1 MNASIMTTGQFPDLL
16 RVGIREVFLSEYQSY
31 PELYSKVY
39 DVQTSNRAYEEELI
53 IAGFGAVPEWNSDG
67 SELPTDRAL
76 TGNRVL
82 YVHKDYGM
90 MWTVSKRLLRED
102 LYAKIGGELMREAV
116 RAMKHTVELV
126 AWSVIAN
133 SFQTSSSTRFLFGDH
148 TLLNGERFENRLTVA
163 LSATGLEQALT
174 RFHRWKN
181 HRGIPVVIQPQLLV
195 VPPELKYVA
204 HTLLHSTYYPNI
216 GTSGNTAPSATGA
229 AFYDNP
235 FKNVIPD
242 MLVVPYLSDTNDWF
256 IFAKPKVHKLRFY
269 WREKPA
275 TDMFTDFRTKGVMHS
290 ITAAFSVGYTDFYGT
305 LGSSVS

>member
-1 MNASIMTTGQFPDLL
+1 MNANIMTSGQFPDLL
-16 RVGIREVFLSEYQSY
+16 RVGIREVFLSEYQQY

-102 LYAKIGGELMREAV
+102 LYAKIGAELVREAV

-126 AWSVIAN
+126 SWSVIAN
-133 SFQTSSSTRFLFGDH
+133 GFTGSRPLFSNNQP
-148 TLLNGERFENRLTVA
+148 LLNGDTFSNRLTVA
-163 LSATGLEQALT
+163 LTATGLEQALT
-174 RFHRWKN
+174 RFHRWRN
-181 HRGIPVVIQPQLLV
+181 HRGIPVVIEPKQLI

-204 HTLLHSTYYPNI
+204 YTLLHSSYYPNI
-216 GTSGNTAPSATGA
+216 AGGSTAPNSTGS
-229 AFYDNP
+229 AFYENP
-235 FKNVIPD
+235 FKNVVPD
-242 MLVVPYLSDTNDWF
+242 VLCVPYLNDINDWF
-256 IFAKPKVHKLRFY
+256 LFAAPKVHKLRFF

-290 ITAAFSVGYTDFYGT
+290 ITGAFSVGFTDFFGV
-305 LGSSVS
+305 LGSRVS

>member
-1 MNASIMTTGQFPDLL
+1 MNASMMTTGQFPDLL
-16 RVGIREVFLSEYQSY
+16 RVGIREVFLSEYQNY

-53 IAGFGAVPEWNSDG
+53 IAGFGAIPEWNSDG

-102 LYAKIGGELMREAV
+102 LYAKIGAELVREAV

-126 AWSVIAN
+126 SWSVIAN
-133 SFQTSSSTRFLFGDH
+133 GFSGSRPLFSNAQP
-148 TLLNGERFENRLTVA
+148 LLNGETFQNRLTVA
-163 LSATGLEQALT
+163 LTALGLEQALT
-174 RFHRWKN
+174 RFHRWRN
-181 HRGIPVVIQPQLLV
+181 HRGIPVVIEPKQLI

-204 HTLLHSTYYPNI
+204 YTLLHSTYYPNI
-216 GTSGNTAPSATGA
+216 AGGSTAPSSTGS
-229 AFYDNP
+229 AFYENP
-235 FKNVIPD
+235 FKSVVPEI
-242 MLVVPYLSDTNDWF
+242 LCVPYLNDINDWF
-256 IFAKPKVHKLRFY
+256 LFAAPKVHKLRFY

-290 ITAAFSVGYTDFYGT
+290 ITGAFSVGFTDFYGV
-305 LGSSVS
+305 LGSQVA

>member
-1 MNASIMTTGQFPDLL
+1 MNANIMTSGQFPDLL

-39 DVQTSNRAYEEELI
+39 SVQTSNRAYEEELI

-102 LYAKIGGELMREAV
+102 LYAKIGAELMREAV

-133 SFQTSSSTRFLFGDH
+133 GFSGSRPLFGNQ
-148 TLLNGERFENRLTVA
+148 TLLNGDTFNNSLSVA
-163 LSATGLEQALT
+163 LSATGLEQALG
-174 RFHRWKN
+174 RFLRWKN
-181 HRGIPVVIQPQLLV
+181 HRGIPVVIQPQVLV
-195 VPPELKYVA
+195 VPPELKYTA
-204 HTLLHSTYYPNI
+204 YTLLHSSYYPHI
-216 GTSGNTAPSATGA
+216 VGGGSSAPQSTGFAT
-229 AFYDNP
+229 YENP

-242 MLVVPYLSDTNDWF
+242 VLCVPYLNDTNDWF
-256 IFAKPKVHKLRFY
+256 IFAAPNVHKLRFY
-269 WREKPA
+269 WREKPT

-290 ITAAFSVGYTDFYGT
+290 ITASFSVGYTDFYGT
-305 LGSSVS
+305 LGSSVA

>member
-1 MNASIMTTGQFPDLL
+1 MNASMMTTGQFPDLL
-16 RVGIREVFLSEYQSY
+16 RVGIREVFLSEYQNY

-102 LYAKIGGELMREAV
+102 LYAKIGAELVREAV

-126 AWSVIAN
+126 SWSVIAN
-133 SFQTSSSTRFLFGDH
+133 GFTGSRPLFSNNQP
-148 TLLNGERFENRLTVA
+148 LLNGETFQNRLTVA
-163 LSATGLEQALT
+163 LTPTGLEQALT
-174 RFHRWKN
+174 RFHRWRN
-181 HRGIPVVIQPQLLV
+181 HRGIPVVIEPRMLI

-204 HTLLHSTYYPNI
+204 YTLLHSSYYPNI
-216 GTSGNTAPSATGA
+216 AIGSTAPSSTGS
-229 AFYDNP
+229 AFYENP
-235 FKNVIPD
+235 FKNVVPD
-242 MLVVPYLSDTNDWF
+242 TLCVPYLQDTNDWF
-256 IFAKPKVHKLRFY
+256 LFAAPKVHKLRFY

-290 ITAAFSVGYTDFYGT
+290 ITGAFSVGFTDFYGV
-305 LGSSVS
+305 LGSTVS

>member
-1 MNASIMTTGQFPDLL
+1 MNASIMTSGQFPDLL
-16 RVGIREVFLSEYQSY
+16 RVGIREVFLSEYQQY

-102 LYAKIGGELMREAV
+102 LYAKIGAELVREAV

-126 AWSVIAN
+126 SWSVIAN
-133 SFQTSSSTRFLFGDH
+133 GFTGSRPLFSNNQP
-148 TLLNGERFENRLTVA
+148 LLNGDTFSNRLTVA
-163 LSATGLEQALT
+163 LTPTGLEQALT
-174 RFHRWKN
+174 RFHRWRN
-181 HRGIPVVIQPQLLV
+181 HRGIPVVIEPKLLI

-204 HTLLHSTYYPNI
+204 YTLLHSTYYPNI
-216 GTSGNTAPSATGA
+216 GSGGNTAPSSTGS
-229 AFYDNP
+229 AFYENP
-235 FKNVIPD
+235 FKNVVPD
-242 MLVVPYLSDTNDWF
+242 TLCVPYLQDTNDWF
-256 IFAKPKVHKLRFY
+256 LFAAPKVHKLRFY

-290 ITAAFSVGYTDFYGT
+290 ITGAFSVGFTDFFGV
-305 LGSSVS
+305 LGSTVS

>member
-1 MNASIMTTGQFPDLL
+1 MSASIMTSGQFPDLL
-16 RVGIREVFLSEYQSY
+16 RVGIREVFLSEYQQY

-102 LYAKIGGELMREAV
+102 LYAKIGAELVREAV

-126 AWSVIAN
+126 SWSVIAN
-133 SFQTSSSTRFLFGDH
+133 GFTGSRPLFSNNQP
-148 TLLNGERFENRLTVA
+148 LLNGDTFSNRLTVA
-163 LSATGLEQALT
+163 LTATGLEQALT
-174 RFHRWKN
+174 RFHRWRN
-181 HRGIPVVIQPQLLV
+181 HRGIPVVIEPKQLI

-204 HTLLHSTYYPNI
+204 YTLLHSSYYPNI
-216 GTSGNTAPSATGA
+216 AGGSTAPNSTGS
-229 AFYDNP
+229 AFYENP
-235 FKNVIPD
+235 FKNVVPD
-242 MLVVPYLSDTNDWF
+242 TLCVPYLQDTNDWF
-256 IFAKPKVHKLRFY
+256 LFAAPKVHKLRFY

-290 ITAAFSVGYTDFYGT
+290 ITGAFSVGFTDFFGV
-305 LGSSVS
+305 LGSTVS

>member
-1 MNASIMTTGQFPDLL
+1 MTASMMTTGQFPDLL

-102 LYAKIGGELMREAV
+102 LYAKIGAELMREAV

-126 AWSVIAN
+126 SWSVIAN
-133 SFQTSSSTRFLFGDH
+133 GFFGTRVLFSTH
-148 TLLNGERFENRLTVA
+148 TLLNGETFSNRLTVA
-163 LSATGLEQALT
+163 LTPSGLEQALT

-181 HRGIPVVIQPQLLV
+181 HRGIPVVIDPKQLI
-195 VPPELKYVA
+195 VPPDLKYVA
-204 HTLLHSTYYPNI
+204 ATLLNSTYYPNI
-216 GTSGNTAPSATGA
+216 GSGGNTAPSSTGA
-229 AFYDNP
+229 AFYNNP
-235 FKNVIPD
+235 FKNVVPD
-242 MLVVPYLSDTNDWF
+242 ILVVPYLSDTNDWF
-256 IFAKPKVHKLRFY
+256 LFAAPKVHKLRFY
-269 WREKPA
+269 WREKPT

-290 ITAAFSVGYTDFYGT
+290 ITSAFSVGFTDFYGV
-305 LGSSVS
+305 LGSTVS

>member
-1 MNASIMTTGQFPDLL
+1 MSASIMTTGQFPDLL
-16 RVGIREVFLSEYQSY
+16 RVGIREVFLSEYQQY
-31 PELYSKVY
+31 PELYSKIY

-102 LYAKIGGELMREAV
+102 LYAKIGAELMREAV

-126 AWSVIAN
+126 SWSVIAN
-133 SFQTSSSTRFLFGDH
+133 GFTGSRPLFGNQ
-148 TLLNGERFENRLTVA
+148 TLLNGETFNNRLTVA
-163 LSATGLEQALT
+163 LTPTGLEQALT
-174 RFHRWKN
+174 RFLRWKN

-195 VPPELKYVA
+195 VPPELEYVA

-216 GTSGNTAPSATGA
+216 GSGGNTSPSATGA
-229 AFYDNP
+229 AFYENP
-235 FKNVIPD
+235 FRNVIPNT
-242 MLVVPYLSDTNDWF
+242 LCVPYLQDTNDWF

-290 ITAAFSVGYTDFYGT
+290 ITSAFSVGYTDFYGT

>member
-1 MNASIMTTGQFPDLL
+1 MNASIMTSGQFPDLL
-16 RVGIREVFLSEYQSY
+16 RVGIREVFLSEYQQY

-102 LYAKIGGELMREAV
+102 LYAKIGAELVREAV

-126 AWSVIAN
+126 SWSVIAN
-133 SFQTSSSTRFLFGDH
+133 GFTGSRPLFSNNQP
-148 TLLNGERFENRLTVA
+148 LLNGDTFSNRLTVA
-163 LSATGLEQALT
+163 LTATGLEQALT
-174 RFHRWKN
+174 RFHRWRN
-181 HRGIPVVIQPQLLV
+181 HRGIPVVIEPKQLI

-204 HTLLHSTYYPNI
+204 YTLLHSTYYPNI
-216 GTSGNTAPSATGA
+216 AGGSTAPNSTGS
-229 AFYDNP
+229 AFYENP
-235 FKNVIPD
+235 FKNVVPD
-242 MLVVPYLSDTNDWF
+242 TLCVPYLQDTNDWF
-256 IFAKPKVHKLRFY
+256 LFAAPKVHKLRFY

-290 ITAAFSVGYTDFYGT
+290 ITGAFSVGFTDFFGV
-305 LGSSVS
+305 LGSTVS

>member
-1 MNASIMTTGQFPDLL
+1 MNASMMTTGQFPDLL
-16 RVGIREVFLSEYQSY
+16 RVGIREVFLSEYQNY
-31 PELYSKVY
+31 PEMYSKVY

-53 IAGFGAVPEWNSDG
+53 IAGFGAIPEWNSDG

-126 AWSVIAN
+126 SWSVIAN
-133 SFQTSSSTRFLFGDH
+133 GFTGSRPLFSDNQP
-148 TLLNGERFENRLTVA
+148 LLNGETFSNRLTVA
-163 LSATGLEQALT
+163 LTATGLEQALT
-174 RFHRWKN
+174 RFHRWRN
-181 HRGIPVVIQPQLLV
+181 HRGIPVVIEPKQLI

-204 HTLLHSTYYPNI
+204 YTLLHSSYYPNI
-216 GTSGNTAPSATGA
+216 AGGSTAPNSTGS
-229 AFYDNP
+229 AFYENP
-235 FKNVIPD
+235 FKNVVPD
-242 MLVVPYLSDTNDWF
+242 TLCVPYLQDTNDWF
-256 IFAKPKVHKLRFY
+256 LFAAPKVHKLRFF

-290 ITAAFSVGYTDFYGT
+290 ITSAFSVGYTDFYGV
-305 LGSSVS
+305 LGSQVS

>member
-1 MNASIMTTGQFPDLL
+1 MNASMMTTGQFPDLL
-16 RVGIREVFLSEYQSY
+16 RVGIREVFLSEYQNY

-102 LYAKIGGELMREAV
+102 LYAKIGAELVREAV

-126 AWSVIAN
+126 SWSVIAN
-133 SFQTSSSTRFLFGDH
+133 GFSGSRPLFSDNQP
-148 TLLNGERFENRLTVA
+148 LLNGETFSNRLTVA
-163 LSATGLEQALT
+163 LTPTGLEQALT
-174 RFHRWKN
+174 RFHRWRN
-181 HRGIPVVIQPQLLV
+181 HRGIPVVIEPKQLI

-204 HTLLHSTYYPNI
+204 YTLLHSSYYPNI
-216 GTSGNTAPSATGA
+216 GSAGNTAPSATGS
-229 AFYDNP
+229 AFYENP
-235 FKNVIPD
+235 FKNVVPD
-242 MLVVPYLSDTNDWF
+242 VLCVPYLNDTNDWF
-256 IFAKPKVHKLRFY
+256 LFAAPKVHKLRFF

-290 ITAAFSVGYTDFYGT
+290 ITGAFSVGFTDFFGV
-305 LGSSVS
+305 LGSQVS

>member
-1 MNASIMTTGQFPDLL
+1 MNASIMTSGQFPDLL
-16 RVGIREVFLSEYQSY
+16 RVGIREVFLSEYQQY
-31 PELYSKVY
+31 PEMYSKVY

-53 IAGFGAVPEWNSDG
+53 IAGFGAIPEWNSDG

-126 AWSVIAN
+126 SWSVIAN
-133 SFQTSSSTRFLFGDH
+133 GFSGSRPLFSNNQP
-148 TLLNGERFENRLTVA
+148 LLNGETFSNRLTVA
-163 LSATGLEQALT
+163 LTPTGLEQALT
-174 RFHRWKN
+174 RFHRWRN
-181 HRGIPVVIQPQLLV
+181 HRGIPVVIEPKQLI

-204 HTLLHSTYYPNI
+204 YTLLHSSYYPNI
-216 GTSGNTAPSATGA
+216 AGGSTAPNSTGS
-229 AFYDNP
+229 AFYENP
-235 FKNVIPD
+235 FKNVVPD
-242 MLVVPYLSDTNDWF
+242 TLCVPYLQDTNDWF
-256 IFAKPKVHKLRFY
+256 LFAAPKVHKLRFY

-290 ITAAFSVGYTDFYGT
+290 ITGAFSVGFTDFYGV
-305 LGSSVS
+305 LGSQVS

>member
-1 MNASIMTTGQFPDLL
+1 MNASIMTSGQFPDLL
-16 RVGIREVFLSEYQSY
+16 RVGIREVFLSEYQQY

-102 LYAKIGGELMREAV
+102 LYAKIGAELVREAV

-126 AWSVIAN
+126 SWSVIAN
-133 SFQTSSSTRFLFGDH
+133 GFTGSRPLFSNNQP
-148 TLLNGERFENRLTVA
+148 LLNGETFSNRLTVA
-163 LSATGLEQALT
+163 LTATGLEQALT
-174 RFHRWKN
+174 RFHRWRN
-181 HRGIPVVIQPQLLV
+181 HRGIPVVIEPKQLI

-204 HTLLHSTYYPNI
+204 YTLLHSSYYPNI
-216 GTSGNTAPSATGA
+216 AGGSTAPSSTGS
-229 AFYDNP
+229 AFYENP
-235 FKNVIPD
+235 FKNVVPD
-242 MLVVPYLSDTNDWF
+242 TLCVPYLQDTNDWF
-256 IFAKPKVHKLRFY
+256 LFAAPKVHKLRFY

-290 ITAAFSVGYTDFYGT
+290 ITGAFSVGFTDFFGV
-305 LGSSVS
+305 LGSTVS

>member
-1 MNASIMTTGQFPDLL
+1 MNANIMTSGQFPDLL
-16 RVGIREVFLSEYQSY
+16 RVGIREVFLSEYQNY

-102 LYAKIGGELMREAV
+102 LYAKIGAELVREAV

-126 AWSVIAN
+126 SWSVIAN
-133 SFQTSSSTRFLFGDH
+133 GFTGTRPLFSNNQP
-148 TLLNGERFENRLTVA
+148 LLNGETFNNRLTVA
-163 LSATGLEQALT
+163 LTATGLEQALT
-174 RFHRWKN
+174 RFHRWRN
-181 HRGIPVVIQPQLLV
+181 HRGIPVVIEPRMLI

-204 HTLLHSTYYPNI
+204 YTLLHSSYYPNI
-216 GTSGNTAPSATGA
+216 AVGSTAPNSTGS
-229 AFYDNP
+229 AFYENP
-235 FKNVIPD
+235 FKNVVPD
-242 MLVVPYLSDTNDWF
+242 TLCVPYLQDTNDWF
-256 IFAKPKVHKLRFY
+256 LFAAPKVHKLRFY

-290 ITAAFSVGYTDFYGT
+290 ITGAFSVGFTDFYGV
-305 LGSSVS
+305 LGSTVS

>member
-1 MNASIMTTGQFPDLL
+1 MNASIMTSGQFPDLL
-16 RVGIREVFLSEYQSY
+16 RVGIREVFLSEYQQY

-102 LYAKIGGELMREAV
+102 LYAKIGAELVREAV

-126 AWSVIAN
+126 SWSVIAN
-133 SFQTSSSTRFLFGDH
+133 GFTGSRPLFSNNQP
-148 TLLNGERFENRLTVA
+148 LLNGDTFSNRLTVA
-163 LSATGLEQALT
+163 LTATGLEQALT
-174 RFHRWKN
+174 RFHRWRN
-181 HRGIPVVIQPQLLV
+181 HRGIPVVIEPKQLI

-204 HTLLHSTYYPNI
+204 YTLLHSTYYPNI
-216 GTSGNTAPSATGA
+216 GSGGNTAPSSTGS
-229 AFYDNP
+229 AFYENP
-235 FKNVIPD
+235 FKNVVPD
-242 MLVVPYLSDTNDWF
+242 TLCVPYLQDTNDWF
-256 IFAKPKVHKLRFY
+256 LFAAPKVHKLRFY

-290 ITAAFSVGYTDFYGT
+290 ITGAFSVGFTDFFGV
-305 LGSSVS
+305 LGSTVS

>member
-1 MNASIMTTGQFPDLL
+1 MNASMMASGQFPDLL
-16 RVGIREVFLSEYQSY
+16 RVGIREVFLSEYQQY

-102 LYAKIGGELMREAV
+102 LYAKIGAELMREAV

-126 AWSVIAN
+126 SWSVIAN
-133 SFQTSSSTRFLFGDH
+133 GFTGTRPLFGNQ
-148 TLLNGERFENRLTVA
+148 TLLNGDNFNNAMAVA
-163 LSATGLEQALT
+163 LTPTGLEQALT
-174 RFHRWKN
+174 RFHRWRN
-181 HRGIPVVIQPQLLV
+181 HRGIPVVIEPKQLI

-216 GTSGNTAPSATGA
+216 GSGGNTAPSSTGS

-235 FKNVIPD
+235 FKNAVPD
-242 MLVVPYLSDTNDWF
+242 ALVAPYLSDTNDWF
-256 IFAKPKVHKLRFY
+256 LFAPPKVHKLRFF

-290 ITAAFSVGYTDFYGT
+290 ITSAFSVGYTDFFGT

>member
-1 MNASIMTTGQFPDLL
+1 MNANIMTSGQFPDLL

-53 IAGFGAVPEWNSDG
+53 IAGFGAIPEWNSDG

-76 TGNRVL
+76 TGNRIL

-102 LYAKIGGELMREAV
+102 LYAKIGAELMREAV

-133 SFQTSSSTRFLFGDH
+133 GFSGSRPLFGEQ
-148 TLLNGERFENRLTVA
+148 TLLNGDTFNNRLNVA
-163 LSATGLEQALT
+163 LTPTGLEQALT
-174 RFHRWKN
+174 RFHRWRN
-181 HRGIPVVIQPQLLV
+181 HRGIPVVIQPQLLI

-204 HTLLHSTYYPNI
+204 YTLLHSSYFPNI
-216 GTSGNTAPSATGA
+216 GTAGNTAPSGTGA

-235 FKNVIPD
+235 FRNVIPD
-242 MLVVPYLSDTNDWF
+242 TLVVPYLTDTNDWF
-256 IFAKPKVHKLRFY
+256 IFAAPKVHKLRFF
-269 WREKPA
+269 WREKPT

-290 ITAAFSVGYTDFYGT
+290 ITAAFSVGFTDFYGT
-305 LGSSVS
+305 LGSQVS

>member
-1 MNASIMTTGQFPDLL
+1 MSASIMTSGQFPDLL
-16 RVGIREVFLSEYQSY
+16 RVGIREVFLSEYQQY

-102 LYAKIGGELMREAV
+102 LYAKIGAELVREAV

-126 AWSVIAN
+126 SWSVIAN
-133 SFQTSSSTRFLFGDH
+133 GFTGSRPLFSNNQP
-148 TLLNGERFENRLTVA
+148 LLNGETFSNRLTVA
-163 LSATGLEQALT
+163 LTATGLEQALT
-174 RFHRWKN
+174 RFHRWRN
-181 HRGIPVVIQPQLLV
+181 HRGIPVVIEPKQLI

-204 HTLLHSTYYPNI
+204 YTLLHSSYYPNI
-216 GTSGNTAPSATGA
+216 AGGSTAPSSTGS
-229 AFYDNP
+229 AFYENP
-235 FKNVIPD
+235 FKNVVPD
-242 MLVVPYLSDTNDWF
+242 TLCVPYLQDTNDWF
-256 IFAKPKVHKLRFY
+256 LFAAPKVHKLRFY

-290 ITAAFSVGYTDFYGT
+290 ITGAFSVGFTDFFGV
-305 LGSSVS
+305 LGSTVS

>member
-16 RVGIREVFLSEYQSY
+16 RVGIREVFLSEYQMY
-31 PELYSKVY
+31 PEMYSKVY

-53 IAGFGAVPEWNSDG
+53 IAGFGAIPEWNSDG

-126 AWSVIAN
+126 SWSVIAN
-133 SFQTSSSTRFLFGDH
+133 GFQGTNNRPPLFGNQ
-148 TLLNGERFENRLTVA
+148 TLLNGETFSNAVSFALTDTA
-163 LSATGLEQALT
+163 LGQVLT

-181 HRGIPVVIQPQLLV
+181 HRGIPVVIEPKMLI

-204 HTLLHSTYYPNI
+204 YTLLHSTYYPNI
-216 GTSGNTAPSATGA
+216 ADGSTAPKATGA
-229 AFYDNP
+229 AFYENP

-242 MLVVPYLSDTNDWF
+242 TLCVPYLQDTNDWF
-256 IFAKPKVHKLRFY
+256 IFAAPKVHKLRFY

-290 ITAAFSVGYTDFYGT
+290 ITSAFSVGYTDFYGV
-305 LGSSVS
+305 LGSQVS

>member
-1 MNASIMTTGQFPDLL
+1 MNASMMTTGQFPDLL
-16 RVGIREVFLSEYQSY
+16 RVGIREVFLSEYQNY

-102 LYAKIGGELMREAV
+102 LYAKIGAELVREAV

-126 AWSVIAN
+126 SWSVIAN
-133 SFQTSSSTRFLFGDH
+133 GFSGSRPLFSNAQP
-148 TLLNGERFENRLTVA
+148 LLNGETFQNRLTVA
-163 LSATGLEQALT
+163 LTPLGLEQALT
-174 RFHRWKN
+174 RFHRWRN
-181 HRGIPVVIQPQLLV
+181 HRGIPVVIEPKQLI

-204 HTLLHSTYYPNI
+204 YTLLHSTYYPNI
-216 GTSGNTAPSATGA
+216 GSGGNTAPSSTGS
-229 AFYDNP
+229 AFYENP
-235 FKNVIPD
+235 FKSVVPEI
-242 MLVVPYLSDTNDWF
+242 LCVPYLNDINDWF
-256 IFAKPKVHKLRFY
+256 LFAAPKVHKLRFF

-290 ITAAFSVGYTDFYGT
+290 ITGAFSVGFTDFYGV
-305 LGSSVS
+305 LGSQVA

>member
-1 MNASIMTTGQFPDLL
+1 MNASMMTTGQFPDLL
-16 RVGIREVFLSEYQSY
+16 RVGIREVFLSEYQNY
-31 PELYSKVY
+31 PEMYSKVY

-102 LYAKIGGELMREAV
+102 LYAKIGAELVREAV
-116 RAMKHTVELV
+116 RAMKHTTELV
-126 AWSVIAN
+126 SWSVIAN
-133 SFQTSSSTRFLFGDH
+133 GFSGSRPLFST
-148 TLLNGERFENRLTVA
+148 TQPLLNGDTFSNRLTVA
-163 LSATGLEQALT
+163 LTPTGLEQALT
-174 RFHRWKN
+174 RFHRWRN
-181 HRGIPVVIQPQLLV
+181 HRGIPVVIEPKQLI

-204 HTLLHSTYYPNI
+204 YTLLHSTYYPNI
-216 GTSGNTAPSATGA
+216 AGGNTAPSSTGS
-229 AFYDNP
+229 AFYENP
-235 FKNVIPD
+235 FKNVVPD
-242 MLVVPYLSDTNDWF
+242 VLCVPYLSDINDWF
-256 IFAKPKVHKLRFY
+256 LFAAPKVHKLRFF

-290 ITAAFSVGYTDFYGT
+290 ITGAFSVGFTDFFGV
-305 LGSSVS
+305 LGSRVS

>member
-1 MNASIMTTGQFPDLL
+1 MNASMMTTGQFPDLL
-16 RVGIREVFLSEYQSY
+16 RVGIREVFLSEYQNY

-102 LYAKIGGELMREAV
+102 LYAKIGAELVREAV
-116 RAMKHTVELV
+116 RAMKHTTELV
-126 AWSVIAN
+126 SWSVIAN
-133 SFQTSSSTRFLFGDH
+133 GFTGSRPLFSDSQP
-148 TLLNGERFENRLTVA
+148 LLNGDTFSNRLTVA
-163 LSATGLEQALT
+163 LTPTGLEQALT
-174 RFHRWKN
+174 VFHRWRN
-181 HRGIPVVIQPQLLV
+181 HRGIPVVIEPRMLI

-204 HTLLHSTYYPNI
+204 YTLLHSTYYPNI
-216 GTSGNTAPSATGA
+216 GNSGNTAPSSTGS

-235 FKNVIPD
+235 FKNAVPD
-242 MLVVPYLSDTNDWF
+242 TLVVPYLNDTNDWF
-256 IFAKPKVHKLRFY
+256 LFAAPKVHKLRFF

-290 ITAAFSVGYTDFYGT
+290 ITGAFSVGFTDFFGV

>member
-1 MNASIMTTGQFPDLL
+1 
-16 RVGIREVFLSEYQSY
+16 
-31 PELYSKVY
+31 
-39 DVQTSNRAYEEELI
+39 VQTSNRAYEEELI
-53 IAGFGAVPEWNSDG
+53 IAGFGTIPEWNSDG

-133 SFQTSSSTRFLFGDH
+133 GFSGTRQLFSNNQV
-148 TLLNGERFENRLTVA
+148 LLNGETFSNRLNVA
-163 LSATGLEQALT
+163 LTPFGLEQALT
-174 RFHRWKN
+174 RFHRWRN
-181 HRGIPVVIQPQLLV
+181 HRGIPVVIQPQVLV
-195 VPPELKYVA
+195 VPPDLKYVA

-216 GTSGNTAPSATGA
+216 GTAGNTAPSTTGS

-235 FKNVIPD
+235 FRNVIPD
-242 MLVVPYLSDTNDWF
+242 ILVVPYLIDINDWF
-256 IFAKPKVHKLRFY
+256 IFAAPKVHKLRFY

-290 ITAAFSVGYTDFYGT
+290 ITAAFSVGYTDFYGV
-305 LGSSVS
+305 LGSQVA

>member
-1 MNASIMTTGQFPDLL
+1 MSASIMTSGQFPDLL
-16 RVGIREVFLSEYQSY
+16 RVGIREVFLSEYQQY

-102 LYAKIGGELMREAV
+102 LYAKIGAELVREAV

-126 AWSVIAN
+126 SWSVIAN
-133 SFQTSSSTRFLFGDH
+133 GFTGSRPLFSNNQP
-148 TLLNGERFENRLTVA
+148 LLNGETFSNRLTVA
-163 LSATGLEQALT
+163 LTATGLEQALT
-174 RFHRWKN
+174 RFHRWRN
-181 HRGIPVVIQPQLLV
+181 HRGIPVVIEPKQLI

-204 HTLLHSTYYPNI
+204 YTLLHSSYYPNI
-216 GTSGNTAPSATGA
+216 AGGSTAPNSTGS
-229 AFYDNP
+229 AFYENP
-235 FKNVIPD
+235 FKNVVPD
-242 MLVVPYLSDTNDWF
+242 TLCVPYLQDTNDWF
-256 IFAKPKVHKLRFY
+256 LFAAPKVHKLRFY

-290 ITAAFSVGYTDFYGT
+290 ITGAFSVGFTDFFGV
-305 LGSSVS
+305 LGSTVS

>member
-1 MNASIMTTGQFPDLL
+1 MNANIMTSGQFPDLL

-53 IAGFGAVPEWNSDG
+53 IAGFGAIPEWNSDG

-102 LYAKIGGELMREAV
+102 LYAKIGAELMREAV

-133 SFQTSSSTRFLFGDH
+133 GFSGTRPLFGEQ
-148 TLLNGERFENRLTVA
+148 TLLNGDTFNNRLNVA
-163 LSATGLEQALT
+163 LTPTGLEQALT
-174 RFHRWKN
+174 RFHRWRN
-181 HRGIPVVIQPQLLV
+181 HRGIPVVIQPQLLI

-204 HTLLHSTYYPNI
+204 YTLLHSSYFPNI
-216 GTSGNTAPSATGA
+216 GTAGNTTPSATGS

-235 FKNVIPD
+235 FRNVIPD
-242 MLVVPYLSDTNDWF
+242 TLVVPYLTDTNDWF
-256 IFAKPKVHKLRFY
+256 IFAAPKVHKLRFF
-269 WREKPA
+269 WREKPT

-290 ITAAFSVGYTDFYGT
+290 ITAAFSVGFTDFYGT
-305 LGSSVS
+305 LGSQVS

>member
-1 MNASIMTTGQFPDLL
+1 MNANIMTSGQFPDLL
-16 RVGIREVFLSEYQSY
+16 RVGIREVFLSEYQQY

-102 LYAKIGGELMREAV
+102 LYAKIGAELVREAV

-126 AWSVIAN
+126 SWSVIAN
-133 SFQTSSSTRFLFGDH
+133 GFTGSRPLFSNNQP
-148 TLLNGERFENRLTVA
+148 LLNGDTFSNRLTVA
-163 LSATGLEQALT
+163 LTATGLEQALT
-174 RFHRWKN
+174 RFHRWRN
-181 HRGIPVVIQPQLLV
+181 HRGIPVVIEPKQLI

-204 HTLLHSTYYPNI
+204 YTLLHSSYYPNI
-216 GTSGNTAPSATGA
+216 AGGSTAPNSTGS
-229 AFYDNP
+229 AFYENP
-235 FKNVIPD
+235 FKNVVPD
-242 MLVVPYLSDTNDWF
+242 TLCVPYLQDTNDWF
-256 IFAKPKVHKLRFY
+256 LFAAPKVHKLRFY

-290 ITAAFSVGYTDFYGT
+290 ITGAFSVGFTDFFGV
-305 LGSSVS
+305 LGSTVS

>member
-1 MNASIMTTGQFPDLL
+1 MNASMMTTGQFPDLL
-16 RVGIREVFLSEYQSY
+16 RVGIREVFLSEYQNY

-53 IAGFGAVPEWNSDG
+53 IAGFGAIPEWNSDG

-102 LYAKIGGELMREAV
+102 LYAKIGGELIREAV

-126 AWSVIAN
+126 SWSVIAN
-133 SFQTSSSTRFLFGDH
+133 GFQTSGSTRFLFGNQ
-148 TLLNGERFENRLTVA
+148 TLLNGETFSNRLNVA
-163 LSATGLEQALT
+163 LDGNGLERALKE
-174 RFHRWKN
+174 FHRWRN
-181 HRGIPVVIQPQLLV
+181 HRGIPVVIEPRMLI

-216 GTSGNTAPSATGA
+216 GSGGTTAPSSTGS
-229 AFYDNP
+229 AFYENP
-235 FKNVIPD
+235 FKNAVPEIV
-242 MLVVPYLSDTNDWF
+242 VVPYLSDTNDWF
-256 IFAKPKVHKLRFY
+256 LFAAPKVHKLRFF

-290 ITAAFSVGYTDFYGT
+290 ITGAFSVGYTDFYGV

>member
-1 MNASIMTTGQFPDLL
+1 MMTTGQFPDLL
-16 RVGIREVFLSEYQSY
+16 RVGIREVFLSEYQQY

-53 IAGFGAVPEWNSDG
+53 IAGFGAIPEWNSDG

-102 LYAKIGGELMREAV
+102 LYAKIGAELMREAV

-126 AWSVIAN
+126 SWSVIAN
-133 SFQTSSSTRFLFGDH
+133 GFTGSRPLFGNQ
-148 TLLNGERFENRLTVA
+148 TLLNGETFNNSLTVA
-163 LSATGLEQALT
+163 LTPTGLEQALT
-174 RFHRWKN
+174 RFLRWKN

-204 HTLLHSTYYPNI
+204 YTLLHSTYYPNI
-216 GTSGNTAPSATGA
+216 SGSGDTSPSATGS
-229 AFYDNP
+229 AFYENP

-242 MLVVPYLSDTNDWF
+242 VLFVPYLQDTNDWF

-290 ITAAFSVGYTDFYGT
+290 ITSAFSVGYTDFYGT

>member
-133 SFQTSSSTRFLFGDH
+133 SFQTPSSTRFLFGDH

>member
-1 MNASIMTTGQFPDLL
+1 MNASIMTSGQFPDLL
-16 RVGIREVFLSEYQSY
+16 RVGIREVFLSEYQQY

-102 LYAKIGGELMREAV
+102 LYAKIGAELVREAV

-126 AWSVIAN
+126 SWSVIAN
-133 SFQTSSSTRFLFGDH
+133 GFTGSRPLFSNNQP
-148 TLLNGERFENRLTVA
+148 LLNGDTFSNRLTVA
-163 LSATGLEQALT
+163 LTATGLEQALT
-174 RFHRWKN
+174 RFHRWRN
-181 HRGIPVVIQPQLLV
+181 HRGIPVVIEPKQLI

-204 HTLLHSTYYPNI
+204 YTLLHSSYYPNI
-216 GTSGNTAPSATGA
+216 AGGSTAPNSTGS
-229 AFYDNP
+229 AFYENP
-235 FKNVIPD
+235 FKNVVPD
-242 MLVVPYLSDTNDWF
+242 TLCVPYLQDTNDWF
-256 IFAKPKVHKLRFY
+256 LFAAPKVHKLRFY

-290 ITAAFSVGYTDFYGT
+290 ITGAFSVGFTDFFGV
-305 LGSSVS
+305 LGSTVS

>member
-16 RVGIREVFLSEYQSY
+16 RVGIREVFLSEYQMY
-31 PELYSKVY
+31 PEMYSKVY

-53 IAGFGAVPEWNSDG
+53 IAGFGAIPEWNSDG

-133 SFQTSSSTRFLFGDH
+133 GFSGSRPLFGNQ
-148 TLLNGERFENRLTVA
+148 TLLNGESFSNAISVA
-163 LSATGLEQALT
+163 LTPTGLEQALT
-174 RFHRWKN
+174 RFLRWKN
-181 HRGIPVVIQPQLLV
+181 HRGIPVVIQPQLLI

-204 HTLLHSTYYPNI
+204 YTLLHSTYYPNI
-216 GTSGNTAPSATGA
+216 NGSGNTAPSSTGS
-229 AFYDNP
+229 AFYENP
-235 FKNVIPD
+235 FKNVVPD
-242 MLVVPYLSDTNDWF
+242 TLCVPYLQDTNDWF
-256 IFAKPKVHKLRFY
+256 LFAKPKVHKLRFY

-290 ITAAFSVGYTDFYGT
+290 ITAAFSVGYTDFYGV
-305 LGSSVS
+305 LGSQVS

>member
-1 MNASIMTTGQFPDLL
+1 MNASIMTSGQFPDLL
-16 RVGIREVFLSEYQSY
+16 RVGIREVFLSEYQNY

-102 LYAKIGGELMREAV
+102 LYAKIGAELVREAV
-116 RAMKHTVELV
+116 RAMKHTTELV
-126 AWSVIAN
+126 SWSVIAN
-133 SFQTSSSTRFLFGDH
+133 GFSGSRPLFSNAQP
-148 TLLNGERFENRLTVA
+148 LLNGDTFQNRLTVA
-163 LSATGLEQALT
+163 LTPTGLEQALT
-174 RFHRWKN
+174 RFHRWRN
-181 HRGIPVVIQPQLLV
+181 HRGIPVVIEPKQLI

-204 HTLLHSTYYPNI
+204 YTLLHSTYYPNI
-216 GTSGNTAPSATGA
+216 AGNGTTAPNNTGS
-229 AFYDNP
+229 AFYENP
-235 FKNVIPD
+235 FKNVVPD
-242 MLVVPYLSDTNDWF
+242 VLCVPYLTDLNDWF
-256 IFAKPKVHKLRFY
+256 LFASPKVHKLRFF

-290 ITAAFSVGYTDFYGT
+290 ITGAFSVGFTDFFGV
-305 LGSSVS
+305 LGSQVS

>member
-1 MNASIMTTGQFPDLL
+1 MSASMMTTGQFPDLL

-102 LYAKIGGELMREAV
+102 LYAKIGAELVREAV

-133 SFQTSSSTRFLFGDH
+133 GFTGSRPLFGNQ
-148 TLLNGERFENRLTVA
+148 TLLNGETFNNALTVA
-163 LSATGLEQALT
+163 LTPTGLEQALT
-174 RFHRWKN
+174 RFLRWKN

-204 HTLLHSTYYPNI
+204 ATLLHSTYYPNI
-216 GTSGNTAPSATGA
+216 GSGGNTAPNSVGSA
-229 AFYDNP
+229 YYENP

-242 MLVVPYLSDTNDWF
+242 ILVVPYLNDTNDWF

-269 WREKPA
+269 WREKPS

>member
-1 MNASIMTTGQFPDLL
+1 MNASIMTSGQFPDLL
-16 RVGIREVFLSEYQSY
+16 RVGIREVFLSEYQQY

-102 LYAKIGGELMREAV
+102 LYAKIGAELVREAV

-126 AWSVIAN
+126 SWSVIAN
-133 SFQTSSSTRFLFGDH
+133 GFTGSRPLFSNNQP
-148 TLLNGERFENRLTVA
+148 LLNGETFSNRLTVA
-163 LSATGLEQALT
+163 LTATGLEQALT
-174 RFHRWKN
+174 RFHRWRN
-181 HRGIPVVIQPQLLV
+181 HRGIPVVIEPKQLI

-204 HTLLHSTYYPNI
+204 YTLLHSTYYPNI
-216 GTSGNTAPSATGA
+216 AGGSTAPNSTGS
-229 AFYDNP
+229 AFYENP
-235 FKNVIPD
+235 FKNVVPD
-242 MLVVPYLSDTNDWF
+242 TLCVPYLQDTNDWF
-256 IFAKPKVHKLRFY
+256 LFAAPKVHKLRFY

-290 ITAAFSVGYTDFYGT
+290 ITGAFSVGFTDFFGV
-305 LGSSVS
+305 LGSTVS

>member
-1 MNASIMTTGQFPDLL
+1 MNASMMTTGQFPDLL
-16 RVGIREVFLSEYQSY
+16 RVGIREVFLSEYQNY

-102 LYAKIGGELMREAV
+102 LYAKIGAELVREAV

-126 AWSVIAN
+126 SWSVIAN
-133 SFQTSSSTRFLFGDH
+133 GFTGSRPLFSNNQL
-148 TLLNGERFENRLTVA
+148 LLNGETFSNRLTVA
-163 LSATGLEQALT
+163 LTATGLEQALT
-174 RFHRWKN
+174 RFHRWRN
-181 HRGIPVVIQPQLLV
+181 HRGIPVVIEPRMLI

-204 HTLLHSTYYPNI
+204 YTLLHSTYYPNI
-216 GTSGNTAPSATGA
+216 SSGSTAPNSTGS
-229 AFYDNP
+229 AFYENP
-235 FKNVIPD
+235 FKNVVPD
-242 MLVVPYLSDTNDWF
+242 TLCVPYLQDTNDWF
-256 IFAKPKVHKLRFY
+256 LFAAPKVHKLRFY

-290 ITAAFSVGYTDFYGT
+290 ITGAFSVGFTDFYGV
-305 LGSSVS
+305 LGSQVS